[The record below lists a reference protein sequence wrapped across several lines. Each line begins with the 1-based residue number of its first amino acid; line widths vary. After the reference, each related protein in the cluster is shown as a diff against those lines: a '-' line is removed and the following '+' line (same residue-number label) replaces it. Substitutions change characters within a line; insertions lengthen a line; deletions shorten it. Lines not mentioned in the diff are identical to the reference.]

1 MIFFMMQ
8 IDTMT
13 EVNVILEKGGTIL
26 FPTDTIWGVG
36 CDACNA
42 KAVDKIYKLKQRD
55 PSKPFILLAD
65 SVEMIKK
72 YVKQVHPRIDTLLI
86 HHVRPLTVIYDDAQN
101 LPDNVIAQDGSVAFR
116 VPQDSFCRALIQ
128 SYGRP
133 LVATSANVSG
143 QPFPSKFGSISSD
156 IIQGVD
162 YVVKNARKEEIDSE
176 PSVIVRL
183 DKRGELD
190 FIRE

>member
-1 MIFFMMQ
+1 MMQ

-26 FPTDTIWGVG
+26 FPTDTIWGIG

-42 KAVDKIYKLKQRD
+42 KAVDKVYSLKERD

-65 SVEMIKK
+65 SVDMIKK
-72 YVKQVHPRIDTLLI
+72 YVKQVHPRIDTLLM
-86 HHVRPLTVIYDDAQN
+86 HHVRPLTVIYEDAQN

-116 VPQDSFCRALIQ
+116 VPQDPFCRALIE

-143 QPFPSKFGSISSD
+143 QPFPSKFGGISSQ

-162 YVVKNARKEEIDSE
+162 YVVKNARKEEVDNE